1 MDNSELSQELKW
13 EGNKTVELGN
23 GTVISSQIWNFVSI
37 ILRLF
42 KSDNELVRFKIQVLD
57 LRRWYMK
64 EKKCSRDCVG
74 VNFVKDA
81 LRKTSISISI
91 SLITC
96 F

>member
-57 LRRWYMK
+57 LRRWYIK
-64 EKKCSRDCVG
+64 EKNAPEIVLG
-74 VNFVKDA
+74 
-81 LRKTSISISI
+81 LT
-91 SLITC
+91 L
-96 F
+96 

>member
-64 EKKCSRDCVG
+64 EKNAPEIVLGLTLWKMLSEKLV
-74 VNFVKDA
+74 FQ
-81 LRKTSISISI
+81 
-91 SLITC
+91 
-96 F
+96 